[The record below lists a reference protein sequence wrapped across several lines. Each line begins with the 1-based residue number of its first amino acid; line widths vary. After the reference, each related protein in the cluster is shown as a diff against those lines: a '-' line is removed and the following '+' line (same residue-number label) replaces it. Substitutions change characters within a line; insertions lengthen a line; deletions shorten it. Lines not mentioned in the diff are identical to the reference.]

1 MIAIATRTRGR
12 IIHTS
17 NGKTVFQRYGKDD
30 SECNYSISRYELNKV
45 PTPKRSRQYSSLYAL
60 NHEFSPPNHN
70 ESHAASSHILHS
82 HVTKETYIFCV

>member
-45 PTPKRSRQYSSLYAL
+45 PTPNRSRS
-60 NHEFSPPNHN
+60 
-70 ESHAASSHILHS
+70 
-82 HVTKETYIFCV
+82 TYLCMRSAMNLLIPTVMNLTLKVHTF